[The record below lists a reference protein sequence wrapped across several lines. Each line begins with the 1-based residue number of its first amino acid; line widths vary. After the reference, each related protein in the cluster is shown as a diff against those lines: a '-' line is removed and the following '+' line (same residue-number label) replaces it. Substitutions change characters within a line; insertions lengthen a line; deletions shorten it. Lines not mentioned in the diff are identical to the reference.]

1 MIGERERRTLALG
14 ALAVALLLG
23 VGRGLPAWRAWKSAA
38 IARATLQ
45 AGRAADAEASV
56 RGLRARIDTVEARQG
71 RLGELAPAL
80 LDGTTPAA
88 SGASLSAILS
98 GAAARAGVRLN
109 SVQVVP
115 DSVQAGRT
123 FLRVALHADATG
135 DIAGVARMLALLE
148 GGPELL
154 AVRDLVIT
162 QSDPSAQGPE
172 QLHAELTVEGLA
184 LAKGAL
190 PGAPADS
197 SAAAGEGGEDADA
210 EGPADRAPSTDGAAE
225 AAP

>member
-1 MIGERERRTLALG
+1 MIAARERRTLAIG
-14 ALAVALLLG
+14 AVAVVVMLG
-23 VGRGLPAWRAWKSAA
+23 LGRGVPAWRAWRNAA
-38 IARATLQ
+38 VARATLQ
-45 AGRAADAEASV
+45 TERAADAEASM
-56 RGLRARIDTVEARQG
+56 RGLRARVDTVEARQR

-109 SVQVVP
+109 SVQLIP
-115 DSVQAGRT
+115 DSVAAGST
-123 FLRVALHADATG
+123 FLRVALRADATG
-135 DIAGVARMLALLE
+135 DVAGVARMLSLLE

-154 AVRDLVIT
+154 AIRELSIT
-162 QSDPSAQGPE
+162 QPDPAGPGPE

-184 LAKGAL
+184 LAAGAL

-197 SAAAGEGGEDADA
+197 SSAASVDASVDEDAGA
-210 EGPADRAPSTDGAAE
+210 ETADTTGGAP
-225 AAP
+225 